1 MVKSTKISALVLL
14 GALVTAPSAQAISDR
29 YRDLSA
35 RLTTNAEQALLQG
48 KARAADDMLNLALTA
63 NPANAQAYVLKGQ
76 AQSKLENKEEAL
88 RLITVGLE
96 IEPGDQAALK
106 LQGEA
111 ALAVGDVEQAE
122 KSLSRLRVICKAP
135 CEAANDLADKLAKA
149 GDSENAAE
157 KD

>member
-1 MVKSTKISALVLL
+1 MVKSTKIFALGVLL
-14 GALVTAPSAQAISDR
+14 ALGTMASVQAISDR

-76 AQSKLENKEEAL
+76 AQGELENKEEAL

-96 IEPGDQAALK
+96 IEPGDEAALK

-111 ALAVGDVEQAE
+111 ALAIGDVEQAE

-135 CEAANDLADKLAKA
+135 CEAANDLADKLANA
-149 GDSENAAE
+149 GESESAAE